1 VTAAFSAWRA
11 GVWAGM
17 GPQAPAMMATF
28 LAFGAACREAD
39 MPLSWMLAACLLI
52 YGMPGQLILL
62 GVPGMP
68 GVLGATVANARFL
81 PLAIAL
87 GPYLGPR
94 GWLAAPFIAVTP
106 WAVAI
111 RTVPG
116 LHPGLGLPWFLGCG
130 GVSWGLGAAA
140 ALLGFWVAA
149 DLPAAARPALLFA
162 STCYFALLIGADVLR
177 PAARPAVLGG
187 IVAAP
192 LAILLPPAVGLLA
205 AGLIGGTAAWLWQR
219 RR

>member
-1 VTAAFSAWRA
+1 
-11 GVWAGM
+11 
-17 GPQAPAMMATF
+17 MMATF

-39 MPLSWMLAACLLI
+39 MPLSWMLGACLLI
-52 YGMPGQLILL
+52 YGMPGQIILL
-62 GVPGMP
+62 GVPGMA

-116 LHPGLGLPWFLGCG
+116 LPPGLGLPWFFGCG
-130 GVSWGLGAAA
+130 GLSWVLGASA

-162 STCYFALLIGADVLR
+162 NTIYFALLIGADLLR
-177 PAARPAVLGG
+177 PAARPAVVGG

-205 AGLIGGTAAWLWQR
+205 AGLVGGTAAWLWQR